1 QHTLVGSGDYW
12 QQGTGDKPLTRWEM
26 NTLIAGKTASYVQVF
41 DGAYL
46 WTDRRLP
53 SGRQVHR
60 LDVELLQSR
69 LRHGRQARQELL
81 LVTEGQGGLAQMLA
95 ALLHKYNFDQPRP
108 TQLNDMPGFAL
119 LGRWKAQQLQQVWPE
134 AAHDEQADPPP
145 WPEQIPHH
153 VLVLVGQNMFPYVFE
168 YRRQN
173 DAYLAD
179 TVAGLRPAHDPLLRY
194 ELYEVKFAAAMKRS
208 RFVFPS
214 DVAWKDETSL
224 VLERLAKN

>member
-1 QHTLVGSGDYW
+1 MRCLTLGMVCAGLWLGWAASALTQTHAPTQSGNVMLANVLATMQRHASITARVRHQARMYQHTLVGSGDYW

-69 LRHGRQARQELL
+69 LRHGRQARHDLL
-81 LVTEGQGGLAQMLA
+81 LATEGQGGLAQMLA

-108 TQLNDMPGFAL
+108 TQLNG
-119 LGRWKAQQLQQVWPE
+119 
-134 AAHDEQADPPP
+134 
-145 WPEQIPHH
+145 
-153 VLVLVGQNMFPYVFE
+153 
-168 YRRQN
+168 
-173 DAYLAD
+173 
-179 TVAGLRPAHDPLLRY
+179 
-194 ELYEVKFAAAMKRS
+194 
-208 RFVFPS
+208 
-214 DVAWKDETSL
+214 
-224 VLERLAKN
+224 